1 MLKLESISKKFP
13 NFELQNINLNIEEGE
28 YFVLLGKSGSGKSL
42 ILELISGL
50 QVPDKGDIKIH
61 DNSILRKNIQRRN
74 IGLVFQNHSL
84 FPHMTVKA
92 NIFFAVKKCK
102 NRDQFIKNINNVID
116 ILKIP
121 HLLNRYPA
129 TLSLGESQ
137 RVALARTLVT
147 NPCCL
152 LLDEPLSSLD
162 TQTKTEIRSLLRK
175 INNGYVYFGEENR
188 EKPKTILHVTHDY
201 EEALALS
208 SRIAVIENGVIS
220 QVGKPSDIFR
230 HPKSQFIAKFIGIKN
245 FYRGCIKKIDNNTSI
260 FTVYNE
266 NDNSSGISDIN
277 FYISTPEYSGDSGCV
292 ILRSEDI
299 TLSNRFLDSSARN
312 EFKGNVIDIEKVKTG
327 VEVTADIGG
336 ALISA
341 LITETSL
348 NKLEIKLYK
357 EICLS
362 FKAKAT
368 HFIGN

>member
-50 QVPDKGDIKIH
+50 QTPDKGNIKIH
-61 DNSILRKNIQRRN
+61 DASILNKNIQKRN

-92 NIFFAVKKCK
+92 NIFFAVKKTR
-102 NRDQFIKNINNVID
+102 NREKFIKNINNVIE
-116 ILKIP
+116 ILKIS

-175 INNGYVYFGEENR
+175 INSGYVYFGEENK

-201 EEALALS
+201 EEALALA

-220 QVGKPSDIFR
+220 QVGKPSEIFR

-245 FYRGCIKKIDNNTSI
+245 FYRGSIKKSDDNTSI
-260 FTVYNE
+260 FTAYKN
-266 NDNSSGISDIN
+266 NDSSSGLSNIY
-277 FYISTPEYSGDSGCV
+277 FYISAPEYDVNSGCI

-299 TLSNRFLDSSARN
+299 TLSNSFLDSSARN
-312 EFKGNVIDIEKVKTG
+312 AFKGNVIDIENVKAG
-327 VEVTADIGG
+327 VEITADIGG
-336 ALISA
+336 VLISA

-348 NKLEIKLYK
+348 NKLGVKLYK
-357 EICLS
+357 EIYLS

-368 HFIGN
+368 HFIGD